1 MRRRC
6 SRHAQIRHTKITVTP
21 AAISEATSATEM
33 PELGST
39 TAGVVEGAGTTDW
52 LGLGVLAGGDPV
64 AGGGS
69 GWTAMTPKV
78 EKCVVFVSN
87 KPVPTIVPPICSQ
100 RGGADV
106 SL

>member
-1 MRRRC
+1 
-6 SRHAQIRHTKITVTP
+6 
-21 AAISEATSATEM
+21 M

-39 TAGVVEGAGTTDW
+39 TAGVVEGDARTDW
-52 LGLGVLAGGDPV
+52 LGLGVLAGGDPVDPV

-87 KPVPTIVPPICSQ
+87 NPGPTIVPPIFSQ
-100 RGGADV
+100 RGEADV